1 MITTENMMKNIQR
14 VASIVLILACGLAC
28 AGDWEDGYAAYERQ
42 DYKSAVKLW
51 RKVADAGDS
60 SAQSL
65 LGAMHAQGQ
74 GVPQDYA
81 EAIRWYR
88 LAAAQGEVKAQAKL
102 GYMYANAQGTG
113 RDYVRAYVWSSLAVI
128 GGQKEA
134 VKVRDSAEQSLSLEQ
149 FATAKRLVRD
159 CPLRKYQNCN

>member
-1 MITTENMMKNIQR
+1 MKNIQW
-14 VASIVLILACGLAC
+14 VASMVLMLVCGLSR

-42 DYKSAVKLW
+42 DYKTAVKLW
-51 RKVADAGDS
+51 RKVANTGDS
-60 SAQSL
+60 SGQSI
-65 LGAMHAQGQ
+65 LGAMYAQGQ

-81 EAIRWYR
+81 ESIRWYR

-113 RDYVRAYVWSSLAVI
+113 RDYLRAYVWSSLAAM

-134 VKVRDSAEQSLSLEQ
+134 VKVRDLAEKSLTLDQ
-149 FATAKRLVRD
+149 FAAAKRLVRD